1 MHPRGVQLT
10 AAMRMNETLHVQLM
24 HPRGVQLYCLK
35 VRANAVLIW
44 CLARTYLGTYFPDFQ
59 YLQLPDLDFRSD
71 MFACTSRYL
80 FLKVQS

>member
-1 MHPRGVQLT
+1 
-10 AAMRMNETLHVQLM
+10 M

-59 YLQLPDLDFRSD
+59 YLQLLVLNSLTL